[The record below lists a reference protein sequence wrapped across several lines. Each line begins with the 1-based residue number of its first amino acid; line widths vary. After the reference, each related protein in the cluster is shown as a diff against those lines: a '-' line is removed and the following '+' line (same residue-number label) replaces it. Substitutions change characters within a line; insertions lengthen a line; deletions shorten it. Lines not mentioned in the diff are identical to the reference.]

1 MECGTLFG
9 LDSPIETERQ
19 LFLEVWLQFAL
30 NSFQEMRKICLPPFF
45 SLFGKKTQQGQWQ
58 ATTEVITN
66 NKPMIKVMMMERR
79 VNWDRASW
87 VTSLNYFLFLKPPL
101 FNTLTSGTQAEAA
114 QASPRGDSPSKGGQ
128 SGGIIQTLTPVTIRQ
143 LYNATQQQPEDI
155 FKVDGKELNQVTLV
169 GQIVSSQIQSTTL
182 ELLID
187 DSTGKIDVKQWLEP
201 DEGNG
206 DAHRSQFK
214 EGVYVRVVGH
224 LRAFQQRRNIMAFRI
239 QPIDDWNEITF
250 HLLEAIHVH
259 LFNTR
264 GPLEGSGTV
273 SLF

>member
-1 MECGTLFG
+1 
-9 LDSPIETERQ
+9 
-19 LFLEVWLQFAL
+19 
-30 NSFQEMRKICLPPFF
+30 MRKFCLPPFF
-45 SLFGKKTQQGQWQ
+45 FLSHKENAQGWQ
-58 ATTEVITN
+58 DTTEVVTN

-79 VNWDRASW
+79 VNLEDRASW
-87 VTSLNYFLFLKPPL
+87 VTSLNYC
-101 FNTLTSGTQAEAA
+101 FNFFFRNLLYLIHLLICISSGTQAEAA

-128 SGGIIQTLTPVTIRQ
+128 SGGIVQTLTPITIRQ